1 MTLTPEAGPADPAG
15 PVAAERPLRR
25 DAERNRRR
33 ILAAARELFAERG
46 LETTLD
52 DIARH
57 AELGIG
63 TVYRRFPSREHLV
76 EALFEE
82 KIDHMVTRAE
92 GAAAQADSW
101 TALVDFLIF
110 TIEALA
116 TDRGLYEIMVS
127 STYGRDRIAASR
139 ERLGPVVGQLVAR
152 AQADGHLRADI
163 EMTDIALIQMM
174 IGAVAEY
181 SRQTD
186 PRLWRRYL
194 TILLDGLRPRRDGP
208 TPLPRPALA
217 HTDLDEAMRTW
228 RPARR

>member
-1 MTLTPEAGPADPAG
+1 MTLTPEAPGADSTSA
-15 PVAAERPLRR
+15 AAERPLRR

-33 ILAAARELFAERG
+33 ILAAAKELFAERG

-82 KIDHMVTRAE
+82 KIDQMVTCAE
-92 GAAAQADSW
+92 DVASRSDSW
-101 TALVDFLIF
+101 EALVDFLIF

-116 TDRGLYEIMVS
+116 TDRGLYEIMVG
-127 STYGRDRIAASR
+127 STYGRDRIATSR
-139 ERLGPVVGQLVAR
+139 ERLVPVVGQLVAR

-163 EMTDIALIQMM
+163 EITDIALIQMM

-181 SRQTD
+181 SRHTD

-194 TILLDGLRPRRDGP
+194 TILLDGLRPRRDQP
-208 TPLPRPALA
+208 TPLPQPALD

-228 RPARR
+228 RPNRR